1 MDSRYLVMRSLA
13 LIFSVL
19 IFPAFAAA
27 EDRSV
32 EGRSGEMMLAQLITG
47 TPEEKLYKLLR
58 PHFYYGGHVTP
69 DIKAATG
76 DPNIPVIDRRW
87 RWGEVYSCNY
97 IFLEGGRRRR
107 ALLCD

>member
-1 MDSRYLVMRSLA
+1 MRSLA
-13 LIFSVL
+13 IFVFIVAGS
-19 IFPAFAAA
+19 AAA
-27 EDRSV
+27 AAGDRSI
-32 EGRSGEMMLAQLITG
+32 GGQLDDILLAQLITG

-87 RWGEVYSCNY
+87 KWGEVYTCNY
-97 IFLEGGRRRR
+97 IFLEGGQRRR